1 MISLNEEALICDLAE
16 TYHIYEYKRLPMR
29 LVASFANGLRDG
41 SRIRMI
47 MSGSNVSTET
57 LLLASIFDKLNILIW
72 QNTRDGRKGANKP
85 VSLAAKFIEVEA
97 KENSFT
103 SGEDFEKRRNELLVE
118 IGGVGNGG

>member
-1 MISLNEEALICDLAE
+1 
-16 TYHIYEYKRLPMR
+16 MR
-29 LVASFANGLRDG
+29 LVASFANGLREG

-47 MSGSNVSTET
+47 MSVSNVSTET

-72 QNTRDGRKGANKP
+72 QNTKDGRKGANKP

>member
-1 MISLNEEALICDLAE
+1 
-16 TYHIYEYKRLPMR
+16 MR

-72 QNTRDGRKGANKP
+72 QNTKDGRKGANKP
-85 VSLAAKFIEVEA
+85 VSLAKQNLSRLKQREIRSPPGRILR
-97 KENSFT
+97 KEEMNY
-103 SGEDFEKRRNELLVE
+103 
-118 IGGVGNGG
+118 